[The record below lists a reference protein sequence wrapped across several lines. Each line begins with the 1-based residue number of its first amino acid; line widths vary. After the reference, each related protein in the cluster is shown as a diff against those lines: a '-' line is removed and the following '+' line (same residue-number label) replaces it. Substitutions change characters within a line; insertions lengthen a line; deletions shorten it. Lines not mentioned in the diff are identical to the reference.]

1 MKKQKKNKENVS
13 FLKSI
18 YNIIDKIFIT
28 PISRLAYFIKDKLTF
43 KSGFLDRLLNKPNV
57 LLYLSL
63 ILAFVCFVAVDRKV
77 ISFNNTKAVVLENL
91 KVDVEY
97 NEEAYVIEGLPSGA
111 DVILMGRKSDL
122 YLAEQLGDHRV
133 SLDLTDYKVG
143 THKVKLE
150 YNNPINVLN
159 YKLDPG
165 TVTLVIYP
173 KVSEVRS
180 LSTDV
185 INTDKLSETLVV
197 SSVTLDRDEVIIKS
211 HQEKLKSVANVK
223 AIVDVNSLN
232 TSEAGTYT
240 IDNVKLVAYDE
251 KGKEIKDIEIVPGNV
266 KATVVI
272 TSPSKTV
279 PIKVVPKGEV
289 RSGSAIA
296 SITSSVTNVTVYADE
311 EILKDINYIEVEIDT
326 TNLSEDKIYQE
337 VINKPAGAR
346 SISATAVT
354 ITVTMESET
363 SKNFDNLIVETENL
377 DTTKFKAQANSE
389 NDAYVTV
396 QVKGVSSILDKL
408 EASSIKVY
416 VDLKDIEEPGT
427 YSVPVYVRGEDL
439 RLTYT
444 SKVKSIKVDIIEVR

>member
-1 MKKQKKNKENVS
+1 MKKKEKNKTNI
-13 FLKSI
+13 FKSI
-18 YNIIDKIFIT
+18 YGFFDKILIT
-28 PISRLAYFIKDKLTF
+28 PISRLAYFIKDKFSF
-43 KSGFLDRLLNKPNV
+43 KSGFVDRLLNKPNV

-63 ILAFVCFVAVDRKV
+63 ILAFVCFLAIDKKV

-91 KVDVEY
+91 PVNVDY

-133 SLDLTDYKVG
+133 TLDLTGYSVG

-150 YNNPINVLN
+150 YNNPINVLS

-173 KVSEVRS
+173 KVSEVRT
-180 LSTDV
+180 LSTDI
-185 INTDKLSETLVV
+185 INTDKLAETLVV
-197 SSVTLDRDEVIIKS
+197 SNVQLDRDEVIIKS

-223 AIVDVNSLN
+223 AIVDVNSIN
-232 TSEAGTYT
+232 ATEAGTYT
-240 IDNVKLVAYDE
+240 IDNVKLMAYDE

-266 KATVVI
+266 KATITI

-279 PIKVVPKGEV
+279 PLRVVPKGDV
-289 RSGSAIA
+289 RSGSAI
-296 SITSSVTNVTVYADE
+296 SNITSSVTNVTVYADE
-311 EILKDINYIEVEIDT
+311 EVLKDINFIEVEIDT
-326 TNLSEDKIYQE
+326 TNLSEDKVYQE

-354 ITVTMESET
+354 ITVTMETET
-363 SKNFDNLIVETENL
+363 SKNFENLVVETEGL

-389 NDAYVTV
+389 NDATVTV
-396 QVKGVSSILDKL
+396 QVKGVGSILDKL
-408 EASSIKVY
+408 DPTKIKVY
-416 VDLKDIEEPGT
+416 VDLSSITETGT
-427 YSVPVYVRGEDL
+427 YTVPVYVSGEDL

-444 SKVKSIKVDIIEVR
+444 SRVKSIKVDILPAS